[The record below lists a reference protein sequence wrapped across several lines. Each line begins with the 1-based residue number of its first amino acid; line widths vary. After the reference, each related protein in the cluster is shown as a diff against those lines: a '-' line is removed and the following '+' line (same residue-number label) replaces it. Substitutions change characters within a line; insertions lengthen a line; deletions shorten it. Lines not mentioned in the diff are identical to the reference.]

1 MAGSRSVKPVTTNFM
16 PISHFINERNEDI
29 VEWAINNIGTVEIM
43 QVTFAYLEGT
53 FLISAM
59 GIDRTRNRNE

>member
-1 MAGSRSVKPVTTNFM
+1 MKPVTTNFM
-16 PISHFINERNEDI
+16 PIAHFINERNEDI
-29 VEWAINNIGTVEIM
+29 EEWAINNKGPVEIM
-43 QVTFAYLEGT
+43 QVTFAYLERT

>member
-1 MAGSRSVKPVTTNFM
+1 MA
-16 PISHFINERNEDI
+16 IAHFINERNEDI
-29 VEWAINNIGTVEIM
+29 ADWAINNIGTVEIM

>member
-1 MAGSRSVKPVTTNFM
+1 M
-16 PISHFINERNEDI
+16 PIAHFINERNEDI
-29 VEWAINNIGTVEIM
+29 EEWAINNKGPVEIM
-43 QVTFAYLEGT
+43 QVTFAYLERT

>member
-1 MAGSRSVKPVTTNFM
+1 MARSRSMKTVTTNFM
-16 PISHFINERNEDI
+16 AIAHFINERNEDI
-29 VEWAINNIGTVEIM
+29 TDWTINNIGTVEIM